1 MGKDQLGEVRGLCEG
16 PICLPP
22 ACGPAVL
29 SARAMR
35 LQDGSG
41 HEAAQ
46 GELSPQ
52 SAGSHLQ
59 AAVGTKRC
67 GTLQ

>member
-1 MGKDQLGEVRGLCEG
+1 VRGPSASLPHAGRLC
-16 PICLPP
+16 
-22 ACGPAVL
+22 
-29 SARAMR
+29 SARGRCGCSRDLTAVM